1 VDGDWNLG
9 NLTRSRGPRLLRSD
23 DAAADRPVPTDASAE
38 IVGHAGVRLRG
49 DARGGDGGVR
59 QELVGMT
66 KMMRLDRSSAPR
78 AMFAVPLWACAVV
91 PAFAEQR
98 KEATIVLGAGQ
109 KYAGN
114 I

>member
-1 VDGDWNLG
+1 
-9 NLTRSRGPRLLRSD
+9 
-23 DAAADRPVPTDASAE
+23 
-38 IVGHAGVRLRG
+38 
-49 DARGGDGGVR
+49 
-59 QELVGMT
+59 MT